1 MMIRKANRFSRE
13 KVASNPNCCCKNFL
27 AAFEMKYASEK
38 DGRNGLFTKYEYARR
53 QALYYQMLYEWLQS
67 HPEWEKESPAAY
79 EDNLNYTEKELET
92 VFAKHLQYGEAAEYI
107 KGLI

>member
-1 MMIRKANRFSRE
+1 
-13 KVASNPNCCCKNFL
+13 
-27 AAFEMKYASEK
+27 MKYASEK

-79 EDNLNYTEKELET
+79 EYDLNYTEKELET
-92 VFAKHLQYGEAAEYI
+92 VFAKHLQYDEAAEYI